1 MTEFHAADLAHY
13 EYEGQRVP
21 TVLYGCS
28 KLDKATIIVSKGSKG
43 LTHMVYLSLDD
54 GGSDEVVEEVGSHMS
69 HHGHLRTVYMSGFRC
84 YNDQDHGA
92 GILEMHLSVS
102 TSYVSAD
109 LQFDL
114 VVGLVRQ
121 FFYDLLVRQC
131 VLVYDLW
138 YCFTKL
144 IHMLSMSTTPSLPFI
159 IKFPRRGWWRKSSQN
174 QNSYKIHKIHIEIP
188 MNKGVLP
195 ATSFLPAT
203 YCSWSMLP
211 SSSRP
216 GQTFSRIIT
225 MGNIPNIALPSE
237 LLLGLHILRMLTC
250 DPRHHRLVA
259 LAGVARCSG
268 GVGRRGTVPGRS
280 LLCCHAMIG
289 DIFRYIA
296 GEDEEEHADELPDKE
311 PAFLPVERPHHAPA
325 CTVLPPQVAPGG
337 PAPVRA
343 LMRSFNQQNG
353 GRRR

>member
-1 MTEFHAADLAHY
+1 MLHLDVNAIFIN
-13 EYEGQRVP
+13 
-21 TVLYGCS
+21 LY
-28 KLDKATIIVSKGSKG
+28 KKTHGSQ
-43 LTHMVYLSLDD
+43 MVYLSLDD

-69 HHGHLRTVYMSGFRC
+69 HHECSCSRA
-84 YNDQDHGA
+84 HGNTA
-92 GILEMHLSVS
+92 KGR
-102 TSYVSAD
+102 
-109 LQFDL
+109 
-114 VVGLVRQ
+114 GR
-121 FFYDLLVRQC
+121 
-131 VLVYDLW
+131 

-174 QNSYKIHKIHIEIP
+174 QNSYKIHIEIP

-250 DPRHHRLVA
+250 EPRHHRLVA
-259 LAGVARCSG
+259 LAGVARCSS
-268 GVGRRGTVPGRS
+268 GVERRGTVPGRS

-296 GEDEEEHADELPDKE
+296 GEDEEEHADELPDEE
-311 PAFLPVERPHHAPA
+311 PAFLPVEQPHHAPA
-325 CTVLPPQVAPGG
+325 CTVLPPQVVPGG

-353 GRRR
+353 GRRW